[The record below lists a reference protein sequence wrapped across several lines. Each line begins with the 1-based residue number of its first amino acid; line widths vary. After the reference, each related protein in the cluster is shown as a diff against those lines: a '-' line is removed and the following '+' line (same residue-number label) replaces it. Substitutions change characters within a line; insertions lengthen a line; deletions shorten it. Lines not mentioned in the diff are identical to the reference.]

1 MVTKKIL
8 SYLGLSKKASKPCK
22 RKYARS
28 KSYSLIKFNLADGTP
43 FETISN
49 VVNISESGLKFTCYE
64 LLETNR
70 DIHMIVN
77 VAQANRDVPIKGR
90 LVWARKSK
98 SQKGVYV
105 VGVEFKEIKDAD
117 RQLIREMVEVS
128 VKSRTK

>member
-8 SYLGLSKKASKPCK
+8 SYLGLNKKPTKPCK
-22 RKYARS
+22 RQHARS

-70 DIHMIVN
+70 DINMIVN
-77 VAQANRDVPIKGR
+77 VAQVNRDVPIKGR
-90 LVWARKSK
+90 LVWTRKSK

-105 VGVEFKEIKDAD
+105 VGVEFRDIKDAD
-117 RQLIREMVEVS
+117 RQLIRKMVEAS
-128 VKSRTK
+128 SQSRHK